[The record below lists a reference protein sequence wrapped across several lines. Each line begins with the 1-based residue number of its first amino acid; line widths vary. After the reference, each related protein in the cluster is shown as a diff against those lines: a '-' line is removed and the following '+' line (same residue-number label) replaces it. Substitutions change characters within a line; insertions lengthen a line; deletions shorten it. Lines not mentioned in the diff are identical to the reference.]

1 MQNIPVAFPP
11 IINNGIMFMIEL
23 ISYNDFPLFY
33 LIIGIRLYYDAK
45 KHAMYVHY
53 SYFRQNTVYIQSL
66 PKFIYRSTIDKTNK
80 ILFPNNCHVYIAR

>member
-1 MQNIPVAFPP
+1 MKHNIAFPQ
-11 IINNGIMFMIEL
+11 ITNNSIMFMIEL
-23 ISYNDFPLFY
+23 ISYNDIPLFY

-45 KHAMYVHY
+45 KHDMYVHY

>member
-1 MQNIPVAFPP
+1 MKHNIAFPK
-11 IINNGIMFMIEL
+11 INNNGIQIMIEL
-23 ISYNDFPLFY
+23 ISYNDIPLFY
-33 LIIGIRLYYDAK
+33 SIIGIRLYYDAK